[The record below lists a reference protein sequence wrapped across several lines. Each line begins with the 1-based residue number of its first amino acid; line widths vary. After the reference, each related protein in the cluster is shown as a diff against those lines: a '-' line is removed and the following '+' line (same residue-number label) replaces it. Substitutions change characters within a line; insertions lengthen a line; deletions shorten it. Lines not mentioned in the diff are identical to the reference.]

1 MLRLR
6 RNLLVPA
13 YSRKIEAA
21 SSVSLVTFHQTTRRH
36 ADDRN
41 LDIYRPENR
50 KSSASAQRCT
60 EAAGRSQMHLPTL
73 CLKLCSVPASFP
85 CRYQRTST
93 KSGAN
98 MMTTRL
104 EDNREVWR
112 LEGVVD
118 GSVLGAI
125 HFGVTALIDTIL
137 LRECVQCGS

>member
-1 MLRLR
+1 
-6 RNLLVPA
+6 
-13 YSRKIEAA
+13 
-21 SSVSLVTFHQTTRRH
+21 
-36 ADDRN
+36 
-41 LDIYRPENR
+41 
-50 KSSASAQRCT
+50 
-60 EAAGRSQMHLPTL
+60 
-73 CLKLCSVPASFP
+73 
-85 CRYQRTST
+85 
-93 KSGAN
+93 